1 MLPHQY
7 TDTKQTHTNAL
18 TDIHQTYTP
27 STVTHTDTQTHTNTK
42 AGTYKHTSR
51 YIQTHRDIH
60 CIGRWTHKQTHR
72 ATYKYTHKHRNT
84 QIQKPPMDS

>member
-51 YIQTHRDIH
+51 
-60 CIGRWTHKQTHR
+60 
-72 ATYKYTHKHRNT
+72 
-84 QIQKPPMDS
+84 